1 MLKINSTTVK
11 IAYAIFI
18 LAWLAGN
25 LMDNAG
31 DDFKY
36 VFMLAAVFV
45 SLMPIINV
53 WTGNASYS
61 DIKYY
66 NLFQILLVVVVF
78 SIVSVGA
85 MLVNGFQMHMF
96 KDLFY
101 IFFPML
107 LCFGIINVDKDGSL
121 DYYIDLAF
129 FSYVIY
135 FIYGFRANSITL
147 ITTISFADSYSPWES
162 GMADVFFIAFY
173 YYYVRNKKI
182 RCGLAFIF
190 NFLSFKRIHVV
201 FSMGFLLFGWVFRV
215 FKKTDVNKVY
225 LNCVK
230 VFFMLSPIVINF
242 LVSDEFVQW
251 FNKTFTDLDY
261 ASFTMGRFD
270 QIIAIL
276 NYDMSTRGLGV
287 INYYLEEQNAFVKI
301 MHCDL
306 LRVYLETTIIGLVVF
321 VNSYMNVT
329 KKNIYSNI
337 LVVFFF
343 VVMFSSTCI
352 QNIFY
357 WFLIFMSCEGMERT
371 FDVRSEDG
379 VGDSADV
386 QLQECN

>member
-147 ITTISFADSYSPWES
+147 ITTISFAESYSPWES

-201 FSMGFLLFGWVFRV
+201 FSIGFLLFGWVFRV

-242 LVSDEFVQW
+242 LVSDEFAQW

-276 NYDMSTRGLGV
+276 NYDMPTRGLGV

-379 VGDSADV
+379 VGDSAGV

>member
-201 FSMGFLLFGWVFRV
+201 FSIGFLLFGWVFRV

-242 LVSDEFVQW
+242 LVSDEFAQW

-276 NYDMSTRGLGV
+276 NYDMPTRGLGV

-379 VGDSADV
+379 VGDSAGV

>member
-242 LVSDEFVQW
+242 LVSDEFAQW

-276 NYDMSTRGLGV
+276 NYDMPTRGLGV

-379 VGDSADV
+379 VGDSAGV

>member
-201 FSMGFLLFGWVFRV
+201 FSIGFLLFGWVFRV

-242 LVSDEFVQW
+242 LVSDEFAQW

-379 VGDSADV
+379 VGDSAGV

>member
-147 ITTISFADSYSPWES
+147 ITTISFAESYSPWES

-201 FSMGFLLFGWVFRV
+201 FSIGFLLFGWVFRV

-242 LVSDEFVQW
+242 LVSDEFAQW

-379 VGDSADV
+379 VGDSAGV

>member
-31 DDFKY
+31 DDFKS
-36 VFMLAAVFV
+36 VFV

-147 ITTISFADSYSPWES
+147 ITTISFAESYSPWES

-201 FSMGFLLFGWVFRV
+201 FSIGFLLFGWVFRV

-242 LVSDEFVQW
+242 LVSDEFAQW

-379 VGDSADV
+379 VGDSAGV